1 MLDSVAKYAL
11 TLPERVLRSAAAV
24 TGGLVRELSDVV
36 VPAALR
42 RTQLYDALA
51 GATLRFLIEQ
61 VGQVE
66 GAYPA
71 GDRLAEDFVM
81 RRAAGNGLE
90 IAGFL
95 AFRASPVWVMAG
107 LADLSG
113 AGRHLIGQI
122 AGELQKEG
130 LLDPASRFETVD
142 QVLEGLERSAGQA
155 AQAINAPPLDVAGLR
170 REWSEIRSQAGAIPL
185 PAIAALEAQ
194 WAGIV
199 KEAALQKRSP
209 FEISALLALSAIRQ
223 TPEGLLWFSKAA
235 RTAATKTGSVAGEAL
250 LGHYSR
256 TLDEIRT
263 TGYLA
268 YWKRELAPYLKGAAE
283 HFSAGRETT
292 TGRWWKRVG
301 GSTGN

>member
-1 MLDSVAKYAL
+1 VLDAVAKYAL

-170 REWSEIRSQAGAIPL
+170 REWSEIRSQASPR
-185 PAIAALEAQ
+185 
-194 WAGIV
+194 W
-199 KEAALQKRSP
+199 KRSGR
-209 FEISALLALSAIRQ
+209 ESSRKRRCR
-223 TPEGLLWFSKAA
+223 SAA
-235 RTAATKTGSVAGEAL
+235 RLRSPPCWPSPRSGRRRKGCCGSAKPRAQPPQRPAPSPARRCWVTTRGLWTRSGPPDTWRTGSAS
-250 LGHYSR
+250 SR
-256 TLDEIRT
+256 LI
-263 TGYLA
+263 
-268 YWKRELAPYLKGAAE
+268 
-283 HFSAGRETT
+283 
-292 TGRWWKRVG
+292 
-301 GSTGN
+301 